1 MKNLIR
7 RTLRETVFGMEDGM
21 ISTLGA
27 MTGVAAGTGSGPVV
41 ALAGLVIVAVESI
54 SMAAG
59 SYLSSKAQ
67 RQYLESLIKEEK
79 DQIERDPEGERREIR
94 KMYGERGYTQEEIA
108 VVEKRLMSDKRLL
121 LEDMAHK
128 ELGVI
133 PDRLEH
139 PAGNAL
145 SMGLSYVL
153 GGSIPLLPYLLLP
166 FAAAV
171 PASLLMT
178 GAALFTLGAA
188 KGRLVRMSWWLSGLE
203 VLGIGAAACGLGY
216 LVGRFGARLL
226 S

>member
-1 MKNLIR
+1 MKELIR

-27 MTGVAAGTGSGPVV
+27 MTGVAAGTKSGPVV

-59 SYLSSKAQ
+59 SYLSSKSQ

-79 DQIERDPEGERREIR
+79 DQIERDPEGERREIH
-94 KMYGERGYTQEEIA
+94 KMYSERGYTPDEIA
-108 VVEKRLMSDKRLL
+108 IIEKRLMSDKHLL

-145 SMGLSYVL
+145 SMGLSYIL
-153 GGSIPLLPYLLLP
+153 GGSIPLLPYLLLSFDTAFP
-166 FAAAV
+166 TSIF
-171 PASLLMT
+171 LT
-178 GAALFTLGAA
+178 GAALFALGAA
-188 KGRLVRMSWWLSGLE
+188 KGKVVKLSWWFSGLE
-203 VLGIGAAACGLGY
+203 MLGVGAAACGLGY
-216 LVGRFGARLL
+216 LVGRFGSRFL